1 MMKYIQ
7 FIFVFAVAL
16 LLFPE
21 NELSARDKIDKDD
34 TYAIL
39 KKKREKMEQLEKLE
53 LKKNQDSDGD
63 GILDEED
70 ECPSIPGPVTTKGCP
85 DSDGDGIPD
94 HLDDCPYTFGPPQFR
109 GCPDRDNDGVPD
121 HKDVC
126 PDVYGSALNNGCP
139 DSDRAADSINF
150 DYERDMQLQRYE
162 KYIYE
167 QELFKQEY
175 RKRQEYL
182 WGLENVDN
190 NNNNNKVSQPRKNSK
205 PKQDKNTNKK
215 IIAEQVKNNDPPRES
230 QETPSWQLP
239 MTQYVQPETTPKQVA
254 AAQVPAVA
262 PEAVPQLP
270 KFGENNRP
278 VVINNSKQFD
288 YRVPEMELMLEDV
301 KFLRGR
307 VFFTDERKSFEAL
320 TKLAALC
327 MEYPEWEKITI
338 NCYSN
343 NEINNVS
350 ISAYRLNQLFQ
361 NRVDAIKTILIRQ
374 RNVPAQRISFKSCSE
389 PTSSHSNYITLQID
403 VKGSSF

>member
-7 FIFVFAVAL
+7 FIFVFATVL
-16 LLFPE
+16 LMLPE
-21 NELSARDKIDKDD
+21 NELLARDKIDRDD

-39 KKKREKMEQLEKLE
+39 KKKREKMELLEKLE

-63 GILDEED
+63 GIIDEED
-70 ECPSIPGPVTTKGCP
+70 ECPSIPGTRALRGCP
-85 DSDGDGIPD
+85 DSDEDGIPD
-94 HLDDCPYTFGPPQFR
+94 HLDDCPYTPGPPQFR

-126 PDVYGSALNNGCP
+126 PDVAGTALNNGCP
-139 DSDRAADSINF
+139 DSDKAVDSINF

-182 WGLENVDN
+182 WGLENADN
-190 NNNNNKVSQPRKNSK
+190 SRNVPSRKNSK
-205 PKQDKNTNKK
+205 PKQDKNHNRRT
-215 IIAEQVKNNDPPRES
+215 IAEQENSYSSSPSGS

-239 MTQYVQPETTPKQVA
+239 MTQYVPPEAAPRQVA
-254 AAQVPAVA
+254 ATAQVPATVS
-262 PEAVPQLP
+262 QLP
-270 KFGENNRP
+270 KYGDNNDII
-278 VVINNSKQFD
+278 VINNSKQFD
-288 YRVPEMELMLEDV
+288 YRIPELELILNDV

-327 MEYPEWEKITI
+327 MEYSEWEKITI

-374 RNVPAQRISFKSCSE
+374 LNVPAQRLTFKSCSE
-389 PTSSHSNYITLQID
+389 PASNQSNYIKLQID
-403 VKGSSF
+403 VR